1 MTPFTTLEG
10 VGAPFVRDDIDTDA
24 IIPVAWMKSTNP
36 DYARSLFANWRWVDG
51 AGKQEL
57 PDFVL
62 NRDPFRRAVI
72 LVAGNNFGCGSARDH
87 AAWALQG
94 FGIRCVLA
102 IGFSDIFRGNAF
114 RSGLLPVVLPQAS
127 VDVLERQLNAG
138 TGECQMRVDLPAQT
152 VTGPDGASYHFE
164 IDERRKAMLIAG
176 LDEIGETLLDRA
188 SIDAF
193 QRRDRLLRPW
203 IYDPPLNA
211 AAAREEGAR

>member
-10 VGAPFVRDDIDTDA
+10 VGAPFVHDDIDTDA
-24 IIPVAWMKSTNP
+24 IIPVPWMKSTNP

-62 NRDPFRRAVI
+62 NREPFRRAVI
-72 LVAGNNFGCGSARDH
+72 LIGGKNFGCGSARDH

-94 FGIRCVLA
+94 FGIRCVVA
-102 IGFSDIFRGNAF
+102 IGFSDIFRGNAL
-114 RSGLLPVVLPQAS
+114 RSGLLPVVLPKAS
-127 VDVLERQLNAG
+127 VDALERQLNAG
-138 TGECQMRVDLPAQT
+138 IGDCQMRVDLPAQT
-152 VTGPDGASYHFE
+152 VTGPDGAGYHFE
-164 IDERRKAMLIAG
+164 IEERSKATLIAG

-211 AAAREEGAR
+211 VAARVEGAR